1 MREKLPNFESNV
13 YDWPP
18 ELALTLVNRLRA
30 ALELRKAK
38 STAAWSMRV
47 RFVQSGRRATR
58 AVSNW
63 EGPCGASVGVF
74 GREPSFGVDGVG
86 VTALPQGVGWRQQ

>member
-1 MREKLPNFESNV
+1 
-13 YDWPP
+13 
-18 ELALTLVNRLRA
+18 
-30 ALELRKAK
+30 
-38 STAAWSMRV
+38 MRV
-47 RFVQSGRRATR
+47 RFVQSGRRASR

-86 VTALPQGVGWRQQ
+86 VTALQQGVSWHRQRWQTRKKEWHTCRPPLQSPANLPYH